1 MKYKYTMAREN
12 NESYEAGYATGFC
25 EGWSDAYEFGYIE
38 GVKSRRKRI
47 RHESKTRRRYLMR
60 QRIIGVLSI
69 VFCGVLPFFV
79 DYDIAISFSIVLVP
93 LAIGLI
99 FSRHKL
105 LF

>member
-1 MKYKYTMAREN
+1 MNRDD
-12 NESYEAGYATGFC
+12 NETYEAGYATGFC

-47 RHESKTRRRYLMR
+47 RHKSKTKIRNLMK

-69 VFCGVLPFFV
+69 VFCGALPFFV
-79 DYDIAISFSIVLVP
+79 DYDIAISFAIVMVP

>member
-1 MKYKYTMAREN
+1 MAREN

-25 EGWSDAYEFGYIE
+25 EGWSDAYEFGYID

-47 RHESKTRRRYLMR
+47 REKSKMRRRNLMR

-79 DYDIAISFSIVLVP
+79 DYDIAISFAIVLVP

>member
-1 MKYKYTMAREN
+1 MNRYD

-47 RHESKTRRRYLMR
+47 RHESKAKRRNLMR
-60 QRIIGVLSI
+60 QKIIGVLSI

-79 DYDIAISFSIVLVP
+79 DYDIAISFAIVIVP